1 MTIGIFKLLSRLVN
15 DYSTD
20 KKYYVLTIDYPIKK
34 YESNLNITI
43 SYWTKFVWTILPLRI
58 KTVLRVNEK
67 KMSIYFEEIKSM
79 IDFVR
84 EYNEKFVGYE
94 LNGSLFLKKIN
105 WKD

>member
-34 YESNLNITI
+34 YESNLKITL
-43 SYWTKFVWTILPLRI
+43 SYWTKFVWSVLPLRI
-58 KTVLRVNEK
+58 KTVILPNY

-79 IDFVR
+79 IEFVK

>member
-1 MTIGIFKLLSRLVN
+1 MK
-15 DYSTD
+15 
-20 KKYYVLTIDYPIKK
+20 
-34 YESNLNITI
+34 ITL
-43 SYWTKFVWTILPLRI
+43 SYWTKFVWSVLPLRI
-58 KTVLRVNEK
+58 KTVILPNN

-79 IDFVR
+79 IEFVK